1 MPLSFKMSR
10 PTLADIAVRFAAE
23 VKGKSFTLPKEKN
36 KGRPG
41 HLLEELL
48 GIPKS
53 SACLDCE
60 DGELK
65 AFPLTDK
72 GKPKETVAV
81 TMVQKEDLKT
91 TAFLSSRVYKKLKNT
106 VYVPYTRTG
115 DVVVFTS
122 LIQLSLESSAEICN
136 QLEKDYN
143 EIQEHAVKEEFSS
156 SLGKWL
162 QTRTKGPGH
171 GSTSRAFY
179 LRTQFL
185 SMLLAK

>member
-1 MPLSFKMSR
+1 MTTR
-10 PTLADIAVRFAAE
+10 PTLAFISSHFDAV
-23 VKGKSFTLPKEKN
+23 VKGKTFTLPKEKN

-65 AFPLTDK
+65 SFPLTSA

-91 TAFLSSRVYKKLKNT
+91 TAFRESRVYKKLKNT
-106 VYVPYTRTG
+106 VFVSYSRAG
-115 DVVVFTS
+115 DEIVFTR
-122 LIQLSLESSAEICN
+122 LIPLSLDTREDICS

-143 EIQEHAVKEEFSS
+143 DIQEHAQKDEFSS
-156 SLGKWL
+156 SLGTWL
-162 QTRTKGPGH
+162 QTRTKGAGH

-185 SMLLAK
+185 SKLLAE